1 MKKYDVVIVGGG
13 GAGLFLAR
21 ELTKKKYQVL
31 ILDQKKDLLDFSF
44 YTLGSFINP
53 DEFDF
58 SRNIIAQQ
66 IDEICV
72 KSKRL
77 QSIIK
82 CHGFTLDKRI
92 VHQELL
98 DAIDKDFITYNLG
111 TQIKTI
117 ENKGADGYVKVVDK
131 KGMTYEGK
139 IFVDATG
146 TAGVLSKKVGLQS
159 KTIQLATGV
168 EYNVKYKGKTN
179 QIFLLLG
186 KTYKGGYG
194 WIFPLK
200 NGRGIIGFGTTD
212 DNLKKGLKERLNA
225 ILELPDIKK
234 LVEKDNQKIEG
245 GSIPITPVLE
255 KFVDQN
261 LVCIGDS
268 VSQVNPIA
276 GEGYKFIFESARM
289 AGKAIDEALQ
299 TKNIDTLN
307 GYEREW
313 KERFLSNYKRSKV
326 AQERINS
333 FSKKDLFVD
342 FGILLLKMRSNS
354 KNFQSISGEYK

>member
-1 MKKYDVVIVGGG
+1 MKYDVVIVGGG

-21 ELTKKKYQVL
+21 ELTLKKYQVL

-44 YTLGSFINP
+44 YTLASFIDP
-53 DEFDF
+53 DDF
-58 SRNIIAQQ
+58 GFSNNIVAQE
-66 IDEICV
+66 IDEICI

-77 QSIIK
+77 QTIIK
-82 CHGFTLDKRI
+82 GNLFTLDKRI

-98 DAIDKDFITYNLG
+98 DAIDEDFVTYKLG
-111 TQIKTI
+111 TQIKEI
-117 ENKGADGYVKVVDK
+117 QKNQEDGYAKVIDK
-131 KGMTYEGK
+131 KGNSYTGK

-146 TAGVLSKKVGLQS
+146 TAGVLSRKVGLQS
-159 KTIQLATGV
+159 KTFQLATGV

-212 DNLKKGLKERLNA
+212 DKLKKGLKDRLNA

-234 LVEKDNQKIEG
+234 LVEKDNQKVEG

-255 KFVDQN
+255 KFVDHN

-289 AGKAIDEALQ
+289 ASKAIDQALQ
-299 TKNIDTLN
+299 AEKIDTLKS
-307 GYEREW
+307 YEYEW
-313 KERFLSNYKRSKV
+313 EQRFLSNYKRSKV

-333 FSKKDLFVD
+333 FSKNDVFID
-342 FGILLLKMRSNS
+342 FGILLSKIRANS
-354 KNFQSISGEYK
+354 KNLQSISGEYE